1 MTRPLSALL
10 LALPILAFLGCT
22 KPDLDFVKV
31 RPGMTK
37 KDIVTRIGE
46 PTRTRVLNGRD
57 IFEYEAYDRYGA
69 IKVNQRSQYIAF
81 VDGKVE
87 AYGNIEDLD
96 TLKPYVPKLGA
107 ERKPEATLPPMAPQ
121 MTPTMTPA
129 ASAPGA
135 LTQGLRAD
143 LENLEKLKKDG
154 LISEAE
160 YKDLRQ
166 KVLDKVKA
174 Q

>member
-1 MTRPLSALL
+1 MTRSLSAFL
-10 LALPILAFLGCT
+10 LALPILASLGCN

-37 KDIVTRIGE
+37 KEIVTRIGE
-46 PTRTRVLNGRD
+46 PTRTKVVGGRD

-87 AYGNIEDLD
+87 AYGNIEDLG

-107 ERKPEATLPPMAPQ
+107 ERKAEPTLAPS
-121 MTPTMTPA
+121 TPA
-129 ASAPGA
+129 AAVPGT

-143 LENLEKLKKDG
+143 LENLEKLKRDG
-154 LISEAE
+154 LVSEAE

-166 KVLDKVKA
+166 KVLDKVRVN
-174 Q
+174 